1 MHICDCIKNLTLD
14 ECILKE
20 ELLNHDCLA
29 IAIGEVKITDN
40 ESSQYTNNDKL
51 ILILFKAIQ
60 ELKAEIDSLK
70 SS

>member
-20 ELLNHDCLA
+20 ELLDHDCLA
-29 IAIGEVKITDN
+29 IAIGKAKINDT
-40 ESSQYTNNDKL
+40 ECSEYINNDKL
-51 ILILFKAIQ
+51 TLILFKAIQ